1 MVANYMYMY
10 ALYILYV
17 IIIVYNAS
25 KKYLCMHAHIHLD
38 IHICTIQMIRCIAI

>member
-17 IIIVYNAS
+17 IIIIYDAS
-25 KKYLCMHAHIHLD
+25 KKYLCIHPHIHLG
-38 IHICTIQMIRCIAI
+38 IHICKIQMIRCYAI